1 MRSSK
6 GQNGNGLMQ
15 GKDRLFESLISEPG
29 DFVFDERVVRVFP
42 DMINRSVPGYGLVV
56 PMIGIMA
63 RRYAQSGSRLY
74 DLGCSLGAVSLAMKS
89 AVQAENAR
97 IIAVDNSPEMIAR
110 LKETLASGGVYDGLL
125 PVEAVH
131 QDILQTK
138 IENASV
144 VVLNFTLQF
153 IERAARQNLLETIA
167 AGLNPGGILIL
178 SEKICFDDPVE
189 QELQTA
195 WHLDFKRSQGY
206 SELEIS
212 RKRDALENVMNPD
225 SLAKHYER
233 LHQAGFERSYLWYQG
248 FNFISLVAFR

>member
-1 MRSSK
+1 
-6 GQNGNGLMQ
+6 MQ
-15 GKDRLFESLISEPG
+15 GKDRLFESLINEPG

-63 RRYAQSGSRLY
+63 RRYAQCGSRLY
-74 DLGCSLGAVSLAMKS
+74 DLGCSLGAVSLAMRS
-89 AVQAENAR
+89 AVRSENAR

-110 LKETLASGGVYDGLL
+110 LKETLAFGSEDDGLL

-131 QDILQTK
+131 QDILETK
-138 IENASV
+138 IKNASV

-167 AGLNPGGILIL
+167 TGLNPGGILIL

-206 SELEIS
+206 SELEIA
-212 RKRDALENVMNPD
+212 RKRDALENVMKPD
-225 SLAKHYER
+225 SLPKHYER
-233 LHQAGFERSYLWYQG
+233 LRQAGFERSYLWYQG